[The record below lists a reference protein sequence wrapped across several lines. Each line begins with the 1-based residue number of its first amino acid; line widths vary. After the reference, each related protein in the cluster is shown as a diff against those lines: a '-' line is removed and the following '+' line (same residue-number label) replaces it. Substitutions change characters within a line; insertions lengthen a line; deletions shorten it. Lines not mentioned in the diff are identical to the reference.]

1 MRTPFYIMATLAM
14 VTLAGLLLILAA
26 TDLHGI
32 VHSTIVYMLYAIGG
46 LAFAWGGYG
55 LAVLR

>member
-1 MRTPFYIMATLAM
+1 MATLAM

>member
-14 VTLAGLLLILAA
+14 VTLAGLLLVMAA

-32 VHSTIVYMLYAIGG
+32 VHSSIVYMLYGIGG
-46 LAFAWGGYG
+46 LSFAWGGYG
-55 LAVLR
+55 LAVLK